1 MSVSPVGNPSMLDS
15 YYSESKELERSRSAI
30 QDNSGVRARLRPISN
45 YQVSDCALLNECAST
60 KVIAGASHEADD
72 LEDMLSLECT
82 ESDTT
87 GLHSS
92 TEAPSRDG
100 KV

>member
-1 MSVSPVGNPSMLDS
+1 MLDS
-15 YYSESKELERSRSAI
+15 SESNELERSRSAI
-30 QDNSGVRARLRPISN
+30 QDNSGVRTRLISN

-60 KVIAGASHEADD
+60 KLIAGESHKADD

-92 TEAPSRDG
+92 TEAPARDG

>member
-1 MSVSPVGNPSMLDS
+1 MLDS
-15 YYSESKELERSRSAI
+15 SGSNELERSRSAI
-30 QDNSGVRARLRPISN
+30 QDNSGVRARLISN

-60 KVIAGASHEADD
+60 KLIAGESHKADD

-92 TEAPSRDG
+92 TEAPARDG

>member
-1 MSVSPVGNPSMLDS
+1 MLDS
-15 YYSESKELERSRSAI
+15 SESNELERSRSAI
-30 QDNSGVRARLRPISN
+30 QDNSGVRTRLISN
-45 YQVSDCALLNECAST
+45 YQFSDCALLNECAST
-60 KVIAGASHEADD
+60 KFIAGESHKADD

-92 TEAPSRDG
+92 TEAPARDG

>member
-1 MSVSPVGNPSMLDS
+1 MLDS
-15 YYSESKELERSRSAI
+15 SESNELERSRSAI
-30 QDNSGVRARLRPISN
+30 QDNSGVRTRLISN

-60 KVIAGASHEADD
+60 ELIAGESHKADD

-92 TEAPSRDG
+92 TEAPARDG